1 VKKSG
6 STVFQ
11 LNFKDF
17 ESTGK
22 ADLFFT
28 FYKQLMKNRR
38 LARFCREAFI
48 EKADRKLNGL
58 EEQHILLNSYIKSKG
73 IHYILVAIREKETR
87 PSPVVGEVEVDMA
100 VNQIIQALKKGFQNE
115 LQIPTPE
122 NTVNTLNTLNTVK
135 NVKTENT
142 KTENTITI
150 PSNKPDIE
158 KLMALL

>member
-6 STVFQ
+6 SIVFH
-11 LNFKDF
+11 LNF

-22 ADLFFT
+22 ADRFFT

-73 IHYILVAIREKETR
+73 IQYILDAIREKETR
-87 PSPVVGEVEVDMA
+87 PSSVVGEVEVEMA
-100 VNQIIQALKKGFQNE
+100 VNQIIQALKKGIQNE
-115 LQIPTPE
+115 LQIQTPI
-122 NTVNTLNTLNTVK
+122 NTVNTAKTV
-135 NVKTENT
+135 
-142 KTENTITI
+142 NTITI
-150 PSNKPDIE
+150 PNNKPDIE
-158 KLMALL
+158 KLIALL